1 MATYYVQ
8 PNGADSNTGLGPSS
22 GTAWRTVQ
30 KALGATGVTSGDTI
44 YIAPGT
50 YRETVTVGG
59 TYASNVNIIGDRRA
73 SQFTGIN
80 SGYIRI
86 TGLVTDAL
94 NTSTYLGSFDT
105 NGKSYLTFES
115 IWFEHRIILSN
126 NTTNVT
132 FIRCQIT
139 TPHQPTPGAPNLATV
154 EIRTTGQLNILFD
167 KCYMQGSIYTSGSG
181 NSTNTRFNACLWEA
195 GTYSSGAFE
204 LANSGSP
211 RIIMSNCTIFGAAAQ
226 QIFRGYSPP
235 VNSLFVYNC
244 LIIPSYTSP
253 TFGCGVTDCIIED
266 ANVGYI
272 SRGGGVNSGANSK
285 QLYHRAFVGSPVYI
299 NPIDAEIMSYT
310 PLNGDVLIGAGQ
322 PAYSFGTDFYGNAW
336 ANPPSV
342 GACEF
347 KSFNTVSA
355 YIPTERNQTTI
366 TLASGSTSQS
376 VEIYLGSTGITVTT
390 SGLTARYNKNRTSD
404 VAIPL
409 VARTIAQPWIAGGFA
424 EVNPVTMP
432 GVYRLDIPNEAI
444 ATGYVNTTIVVR
456 GASGTNGAV
465 VTIQEPQAVGTQLRM
480 GPFTVQADGI
490 LTDDRLKLIQGSV
503 HSIDF
508 KMVDA
513 YGTGVD
519 GTGTVVTAKVYNAAG
534 FLIDTYTCTAMYAL
548 DGRYSFAIDSTV
560 TDNVGMYTIN
570 IYRQIGTET
579 NVFGRMKLEVLSP

>member
-310 PLNGDVLIGAGQ
+310 PLL
-322 PAYSFGTDFYGNAW
+322 P
-336 ANPPSV
+336 
-342 GACEF
+342 
-347 KSFNTVSA
+347 
-355 YIPTERNQTTI
+355 
-366 TLASGSTSQS
+366 
-376 VEIYLGSTGITVTT
+376 
-390 SGLTARYNKNRTSD
+390 
-404 VAIPL
+404 
-409 VARTIAQPWIAGGFA
+409 
-424 EVNPVTMP
+424 M
-432 GVYRLDIPNEAI
+432 
-444 ATGYVNTTIVVR
+444 
-456 GASGTNGAV
+456 
-465 VTIQEPQAVGTQLRM
+465 
-480 GPFTVQADGI
+480 
-490 LTDDRLKLIQGSV
+490 
-503 HSIDF
+503 
-508 KMVDA
+508 
-513 YGTGVD
+513 
-519 GTGTVVTAKVYNAAG
+519 
-534 FLIDTYTCTAMYAL
+534 
-548 DGRYSFAIDSTV
+548 
-560 TDNVGMYTIN
+560 
-570 IYRQIGTET
+570 
-579 NVFGRMKLEVLSP
+579 

>member
-1 MATYYVQ
+1 
-8 PNGADSNTGLGPSS
+8 
-22 GTAWRTVQ
+22 
-30 KALGATGVTSGDTI
+30 
-44 YIAPGT
+44 
-50 YRETVTVGG
+50 
-59 TYASNVNIIGDRRA
+59 
-73 SQFTGIN
+73 
-80 SGYIRI
+80 
-86 TGLVTDAL
+86 
-94 NTSTYLGSFDT
+94 
-105 NGKSYLTFES
+105 
-115 IWFEHRIILSN
+115 
-126 NTTNVT
+126 
-132 FIRCQIT
+132 
-139 TPHQPTPGAPNLATV
+139 
-154 EIRTTGQLNILFD
+154 
-167 KCYMQGSIYTSGSG
+167 
-181 NSTNTRFNACLWEA
+181 
-195 GTYSSGAFE
+195 
-204 LANSGSP
+204 
-211 RIIMSNCTIFGAAAQ
+211 MSNLTVFGGAGG

-235 VNSLFVYNC
+235 ANTLFVYNC
-244 LIIPSYTSP
+244 LIVPDFATP
-253 TFGCGVTDCIIED
+253 TFGCGAANCIIED

-272 SRGGGVNSGANSK
+272 TRGGGVAAGANSK
-285 QLYHRAFVGSPVYI
+285 QLYHRAFIGTPVYI
-299 NPIDAEIMSYT
+299 NPINAEIMPYT
-310 PLNGDVLIGAGQ
+310 PLQGDVLIGAGQ

-347 KSFNTVSA
+347 KSFNVVSA
-355 YIPTERNQTTI
+355 YIPTDRNQTTI

-376 VEIYLGSTGITVTT
+376 VEIYLGSTGVTVTT
-390 SGLTARYNKNRTSD
+390 SGLNARYNKNRTAD

-409 VARTIAQPWIAGGFA
+409 VARTIAQPWVAGGFA

-432 GVYRLDIPNEAI
+432 GVYRFDIPNEAI
-444 ATGYVNTTIVVR
+444 SSGYGNTTIVIR